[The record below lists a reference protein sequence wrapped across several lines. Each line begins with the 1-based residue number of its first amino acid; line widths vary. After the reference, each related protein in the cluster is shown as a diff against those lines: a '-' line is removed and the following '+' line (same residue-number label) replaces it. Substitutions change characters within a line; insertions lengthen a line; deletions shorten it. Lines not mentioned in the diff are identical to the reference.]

1 MHFGT
6 VVLGT
11 APQCKLHVLT
21 VGPQRALHSTTL
33 SATLP
38 TLHFPQGAATHDWLV
53 CAQRA

>member
-1 MHFGT
+1 MHLGT
-6 VVLGT
+6 VVHGT

-21 VGPQRALHSTTL
+21 VGQQRAAYSTIL

-53 CAQRA
+53 CAQRP